1 MMGDFLDMIIELI
14 LSERLGEELQKDMQ
28 YKAAITEEHRL
39 YELLDSR
46 LDEEQQNI
54 LKDYFDAVN
63 ARATRVESLVYKQ
76 GMKDLLSLFRSL
88 SPDGESKLLRKSRE
102 CA

>member
-46 LDEEQQNI
+46 LDEEQHNI

-102 CA
+102 YA

>member
-1 MMGDFLDMIIELI
+1 MTGDFLDMIIELI
-14 LSERLGEELQKDMQ
+14 LSERLGEGLQKDMQ

-46 LDEEQQNI
+46 LDEEQHNI

-102 CA
+102 YA

>member
-46 LDEEQQNI
+46 LDEEQHNI